1 MFNMNMMGNMN
12 MNPMGMNNQ
21 LMTNFAMDDTAMKI
35 KAIIDPYEKKI
46 SELEKIIKQKD
57 FEILV
62 LKEKLNKYKNNQMN
76 VNMNNNQMMMNNQ
89 NGMNNQININN
100 MNMMNPIMM
109 NNKSNWM
116 DYYNN
121 NNNMMNLPIPN
132 LNINQNKLNPPL
144 PNMKVTFNYE
154 GEDYYEPCNFYEKTK
169 IVCGRFCKKLGI
181 NYKNYNFYWN
191 SKLISRDRVSQW
203 TIAGAG
209 IKNDSKIFV
218 KAKSKDNIFREEETD
233 SDGEC
238 ECESGGMMYSCLFKT
253 ISGQVNS
260 ITINPEHSIG
270 TLLRKYLFKI
280 GKYNEL
286 TKKNLVFIWNGSI
299 LKYNDKT
306 KIKNFF
312 QIHYKPTIT
321 VNSTQSIIGG

>member
-1 MFNMNMMGNMN
+1 MNMMGNMN
-12 MNPMGMNNQ
+12 MNPIGMNNQ

-76 VNMNNNQMMMNNQ
+76 MNMNNNQMMMNNQ

-109 NNKSNWM
+109 NNNANWM

-121 NNNMMNLPIPN
+121 NNNMMNLPIPY

-154 GEDYYEPCNFYEKTK
+154 GEDYYEPCNFDEKTK
-169 IVCGRFCKKLGI
+169 IVCGRFCKKFGI
-181 NYKNYNFYWN
+181 NYKNYNFYFD
-191 SKLISRDRVSQW
+191 SKLISRNIVSQW

-218 KAKSKDNIFREEETD
+218 KAKSKDNNFREEETD

-238 ECESGGMMYSCLFKT
+238 ECESGGMMYNCSFRT
-253 ISGQVNS
+253 TSGQTNMV
-260 ITINPEHSIG
+260 IINPEHSIE

-286 TKKNLVFIWNGSI
+286 AKNNLVFMRNASL

-312 QIHYKPTIT
+312 HMDYNPIIT
-321 VNSTQSIIGG
+321 VNSTQNTIGG

>member
-1 MFNMNMMGNMN
+1 MRKKYLNLKKY
-12 MNPMGMNNQ
+12 Q
-21 LMTNFAMDDTAMKI
+21 I
-35 KAIIDPYEKKI
+35 KYI
-46 SELEKIIKQKD
+46 KIIKQKD

-76 VNMNNNQMMMNNQ
+76 MNMNNNPMMMNNQ

-116 DYYNN
+116 NFYNN
-121 NNNMMNLPIPN
+121 NNNMMNLSIPN

-154 GEDYYEPCNFYEKTK
+154 GEDYYEPCNFDEKTK
-169 IVCGRFCKKLGI
+169 IVCGRFCKKLKI

-191 SKLISRDRVSQW
+191 SKLISRDIVSQW
-203 TIAGAG
+203 TIAESG

-218 KAKSKDNIFREEETD
+218 KAKSKDNNFFGEEETD

-238 ECESGGMMYSCLFKT
+238 ECESGGMLYSFFFKAT
-253 ISGQVNS
+253 SGQINTV
-260 ITINPEHSIG
+260 IINPEHSIG

-280 GKYNEL
+280 GKSNEL
-286 TKKNLVFIWNGSI
+286 TKKNLVFIWNGSSK

-312 QIHYKPTIT
+312 QMDRNPTIT
-321 VNSTQSIIGG
+321 VNSNLVVGA

>member
-1 MFNMNMMGNMN
+1 MNMMGNMN
-12 MNPMGMNNQ
+12 MNPIGMNNQ

-76 VNMNNNQMMMNNQ
+76 MNMNNNQMMMNNQ

-100 MNMMNPIMM
+100 MNMMNPKMM
-109 NNKSNWM
+109 NNNANWM
-116 DYYNN
+116 NYYNN
-121 NNNMMNLPIPN
+121 NNNMMNLPIPY

-154 GEDYYEPCNFYEKTK
+154 GEDYYEPCNFDEKTK
-169 IVCGRFCKKLGI
+169 IVCGRFCKKFGI
-181 NYKNYNFYWN
+181 NYKNYNFYFD
-191 SKLISRDRVSQW
+191 SKLISRNIVSQW

-218 KAKSKDNIFREEETD
+218 KAKSKDNNFFGEEETD

-238 ECESGGMMYSCLFKT
+238 ECESGGMMYNCSFRT
-253 ISGQVNS
+253 TSGQTNMV
-260 ITINPEHSIG
+260 IINPEHSIE

-286 TKKNLVFIWNGSI
+286 AKNNLVFMRNASL

-312 QIHYKPTIT
+312 HMDYNPIIT
-321 VNSTQSIIGG
+321 VNSTQNTIGG

>member
-1 MFNMNMMGNMN
+1 MMGNMN

-21 LMTNFAMDDTAMKI
+21 LMTNLSMDDTAMKI

-62 LKEKLNKYKNNQMN
+62 LKEKLNKYKNNQINM
-76 VNMNNNQMMMNNQ
+76 NMNNNQMMMN
-89 NGMNNQININN
+89 NINN

-109 NNKSNWM
+109 NNNANWM

-154 GEDYYEPCNFYEKTK
+154 GEDYYEPCNFDEKTK
-169 IVCGRFCKKLGI
+169 IVCGRFCKKLKI
-181 NYKNYNFYWN
+181 NYKNYNFYCN
-191 SKLISRDRVSQW
+191 SKLISCNLISQW

-218 KAKSKDNIFREEETD
+218 KAKSKDNNFFGEEETD

-238 ECESGGMMYSCLFKT
+238 ECESGGMMFSCLFKAT
-253 ISGQVNS
+253 SGQTNNV
-260 ITINPEHSIG
+260 IINPEHSIG

-286 TKKNLVFIWNGSI
+286 TKKNLVFIWNGFI

-306 KIKNFF
+306 KIKKFF
-312 QIHYKPTIT
+312 LMDCNPTIT
-321 VNSTQSIIGG
+321 VNSTQNIIGG

>member
-1 MFNMNMMGNMN
+1 MNMMGNMN

-62 LKEKLNKYKNNQMN
+62 LKEKLNKCKNNQMN
-76 VNMNNNQMMMNNQ
+76 MNMNNNSMMMNNQ

-100 MNMMNPIMM
+100 MNMMNPKMM
-109 NNKSNWM
+109 NNNANWM

-121 NNNMMNLPIPN
+121 NNNMMNVPIPN

-154 GEDYYEPCNFYEKTK
+154 GEDYYEPCNFDEKTK
-169 IVCGRFCKKLGI
+169 IVCGRFCKKLKI
-181 NYKNYNFYWN
+181 NYKNYNFYFD
-191 SKLISRDRVSQW
+191 SKLISGNMVSQW

-209 IKNDSKIFV
+209 IKNDSKISV
-218 KAKSKDNIFREEETD
+218 KAKTKDNIIGEEETD

-238 ECESGGMMYSCLFKT
+238 ECESGGMMFNCFFKAT
-253 ISGQVNS
+253 SGQVNL

-280 GKYNEL
+280 GKYSEL
-286 TKKNLVFIWNGSI
+286 TKKNLVFIRNASV

-306 KIKNFF
+306 KIKKFF
-312 QIHYKPTIT
+312 QMDRNPTIT
-321 VNSTQSIIGG
+321 VNYTQNIAGA